1 MARRRIFIS
10 YRRADAAG
18 YAGRLEADLT
28 RLLGDCVFMDV
39 SDIAPGT
46 EFPKALD
53 AELRTCGA
61 VLVVIGPRWR
71 PAFDE
76 RPADEDYVR
85 LEVRQ
90 ALAHDG
96 VAVVPLLVHGATLP
110 ARDDLP
116 DGLGALADRQ
126 AVSLRDDRWD
136 DDVSHLAGQLRTTL
150 GIRRAPLRLLA
161 VAGIALAVAGY
172 WLLPI
177 RDRTTAHGPTTSPSL
192 RRARRPPPAEG
203 AREQRATARSRST
216 SSRTA
221 PRATSGTMPAGA
233 ASRARPLA
241 TACCSGSSASASL
254 PSMTWTPWRS
264 ASTCEWTGTARS
276 PSTSDA
282 PDADRGTSLARVVR
296 RLPDQCGEATRWLGG

>member
-28 RLLGDCVFMDV
+28 RLLGDRVFMDV

-61 VLVVIGPRWR
+61 VLVVIGPQWR
-71 PAFDE
+71 HAFDE

-96 VAVVPLLVHGATLP
+96 VVVVPLLVHGAILP

-116 DGLGALADRQ
+116 DDLQALVDRQ
-126 AVSLRDDRWD
+126 AVALRDDRWD
-136 DDVSHLAGQLRTTL
+136 DDVSHLAAQLRTTL

-172 WLLPI
+172 WLLERAPEP
-177 RDRTTAHGPTTSPSL
+177 GPYD
-192 RRARRPPPAEG
+192 RARAHHIALAATRA
-203 AREQRATARSRST
+203 AATACRGRDG
-216 SSRTA
+216 A
-221 PRATSGTMPAGA
+221 AGDCPLAFHFVPDGA
-233 ASRARPLA
+233 ASDVWYDAGW
-241 TACCSGSSASASL
+241 CSFK
-254 PSMTWTPWRS
+254 
-264 ASTCEWTGTARS
+264 GTAFGDCVLQRL
-276 PSTSDA
+276 
-282 PDADRGTSLARVVR
+282 DRIRIPPFDDLDSVEIELDVRVDGSGAVTV
-296 RLPDQCGEATRWLGG
+296 DE